1 MAISEA
7 RKRANEKWNK
17 ENLKERYDR
26 IQIVVQK
33 GKRERI
39 QEAASYNGETVSGM
53 INRLID
59 QELERQAAARGFGNS
74 DTVPAEE

>member
-7 RKRANEKWNK
+7 KKRANEKWNS
-17 ENLKERYDR
+17 EHMKERYDR

-39 QEAASYNGETVSGM
+39 QEAAKQNGETVSGM

-59 QELERQAAARGFGNS
+59 SELERLQAAGGS
-74 DTVPAEE
+74 GISGGSSEE